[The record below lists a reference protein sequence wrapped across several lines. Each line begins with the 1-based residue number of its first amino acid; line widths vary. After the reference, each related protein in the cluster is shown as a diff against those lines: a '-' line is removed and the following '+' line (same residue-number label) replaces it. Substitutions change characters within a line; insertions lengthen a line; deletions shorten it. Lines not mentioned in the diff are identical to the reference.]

1 MATLTPEIARDLMQ
15 RSMTTGAPTSEFNK
29 YGGYDAVASMYNQS
43 GGTYSLADIPA
54 ERKQQLAQQI
64 ANTGVGNLSLLA
76 ETNTPL
82 TAAGREAMVRNGV
95 TSFGA
100 DQLTARNI
108 PFQQTTGEQLSALQ
122 TQYGTL
128 QQQLAEMQQQY
139 EQLVSQYGKQGG
151 LGSGGIVGGGVVD
164 GGSTSNPGGA
174 GMGTGGVVYG
184 PDGTAYSSAAA
195 AIAAGVTNF
204 TYTKPVVPQTPA
216 GPGLIQGA
224 DNLTAVPPGATG
236 NVNPGG
242 LIAGQNNQL
251 FNAGPA
257 RVALPGGV
265 RNPFAV

>member
-1 MATLTPEIARDLMQ
+1 MSTLTPEIARDLMW

-29 YGGYDAVASMYNQS
+29 YGGYDAVRSVYDQS

-54 ERKQQLAQQI
+54 ERKQQLAQTI
-64 ANTGVGNLSLLA
+64 ANTGVGELSLLK
-76 ETNTPL
+76 ETNIPL
-82 TAAGREAMVRNGV
+82 TAAGREAMARNGV

-100 DQLTARNI
+100 DQLTELGI
-108 PFQQTTGEQLSALQ
+108 PFQQTPGEQLSALQ
-122 TQYGTL
+122 SQYGTL
-128 QQQLAEMQQQY
+128 QQQLADLQAQY
-139 EQLVSQYGKQGG
+139 NALSKTGG
-151 LGSGGIVGGGVVD
+151 GSTTGSTVGSGGVVD
-164 GGSTSNPGGA
+164 DGSSFNNGGV

-204 TYTKPVVPQTPA
+204 TYIKPVIPQTPP

-224 DNLTAVPPGATG
+224 DNLTSVPPGVTG

-251 FNAGPA
+251 FNVGPA